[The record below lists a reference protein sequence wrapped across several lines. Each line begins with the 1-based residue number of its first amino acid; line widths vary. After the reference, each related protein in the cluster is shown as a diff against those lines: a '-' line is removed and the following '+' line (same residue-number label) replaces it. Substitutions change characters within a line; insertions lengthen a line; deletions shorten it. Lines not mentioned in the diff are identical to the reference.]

1 MSGPKKEN
9 KNISVLIG
17 VIIAILLAMLTGDN
31 TVGKAVVAVIVVFV
45 AVILAIGS
53 TVKKRGA
60 EELPAMMSALN
71 RRKTQAHKEFPVPDA
86 HCVVCDTT
94 GVDHFE
100 RDRQLR
106 LQQLDEWLKNG
117 IIDRSEYRVL
127 KDRYS
132 KS

>member
-17 VIIAILLAMLTGDN
+17 VVIVMLLAMVTGDN
-31 TVGKAVVAVIVVFV
+31 AVGKAVVAVIVVFV
-45 AVILAIGS
+45 AVILAIQS
-53 TVKKRGA
+53 TLKKRGA
-60 EELPAMMSALN
+60 GELPGMMSALN
-71 RRKTQAHKEFPVPDA
+71 RRKAPTRKEFPVPEA

-100 RDRQLR
+100 RDRQQR

-117 IIDRSEYRVL
+117 IIDRNEYRVL

-132 KS
+132 KA